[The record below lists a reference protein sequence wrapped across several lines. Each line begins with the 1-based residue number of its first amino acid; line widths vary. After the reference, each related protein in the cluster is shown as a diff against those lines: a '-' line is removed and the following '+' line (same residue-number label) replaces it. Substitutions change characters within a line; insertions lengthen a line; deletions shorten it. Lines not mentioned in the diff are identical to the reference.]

1 MSPVKRRF
9 SSLIM
14 FSVTLLLAIGISS
27 AMYFFKIQKNED
39 YQNRL
44 HFRELNEVSRSIQQS
59 VIQLTEIAKLGESEQ
74 YSERIRQEL
83 EQ

>member
-1 MSPVKRRF
+1 MPSVKKRY

-14 FSVTLLLAIGISS
+14 FSVTVLLAVSISS

-44 HFRELNEVSRSIQQS
+44 HFRELNEVSRSFIQS
-59 VIQLTEIAKLGESEQ
+59 AGQLTEIAKVCEDINNSPI
-74 YSERIRQEL
+74 S
-83 EQ
+83 